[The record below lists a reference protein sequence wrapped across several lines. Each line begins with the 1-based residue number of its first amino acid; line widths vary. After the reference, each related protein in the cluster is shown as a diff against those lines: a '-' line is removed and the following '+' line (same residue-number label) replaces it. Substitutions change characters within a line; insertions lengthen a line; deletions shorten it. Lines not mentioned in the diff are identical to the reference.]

1 MASKSIA
8 LTACVL
14 GIVMAWPFLAR
25 SEEPQGKTSK
35 IMEQKLKQS
44 QKLLEGI
51 ALAEYE
57 KITRSAEELIQLTK
71 SEEWQK
77 LKTPRYETYTGEFR
91 DAAENIIAKAKM
103 KNLDGVTLAYFE
115 MTMSCVRCHRYMRE
129 TRDTR
134 LETPKPQHVAIAP

>member
-1 MASKSIA
+1 MTPKLIA
-8 LTACVL
+8 VAACVL
-14 GIVMAWPFLAR
+14 GIAVAWPFLAR
-25 SEEPQGKTSK
+25 SEEPQGKGSK

-51 ALAEYE
+51 ALADYE
-57 KITRSAEELIQLTK
+57 KITRAAEELIQLTK

-77 LKTPRYETYTGEFR
+77 FKTPRYETYTGEFR
-91 DAAENIIAKAKM
+91 EAAENIISKAKM

-134 LETPKPQHVAIAP
+134 LPMPKVDYVAVAP